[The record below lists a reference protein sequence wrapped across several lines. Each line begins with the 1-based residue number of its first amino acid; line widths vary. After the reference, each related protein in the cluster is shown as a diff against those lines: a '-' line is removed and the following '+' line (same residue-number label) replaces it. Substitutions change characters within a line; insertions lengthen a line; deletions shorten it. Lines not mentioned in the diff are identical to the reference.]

1 MIRKIAIHWHAPR
14 TSEALRR
21 LLVQGRTFVV
31 LALFSFIIFVAAGL
45 AGLAYQQSSSSQ
57 WPMMNGAA
65 ASLSDGLLAE
75 MTRMELPAFESET
88 AGGGIDGKQTA
99 AFLIRFFTGIDP
111 VQPRSLLAGELPGLR
126 SDRSVLLRPGSGGEH
141 GIGPQDR
148 PPLPVPED
156 EAAPVP
162 PAENAPEPEEEDGA
176 AAETPPADKEPVVFI
191 YHSHNRESWLPEL
204 GEDAKNPESGEINIT
219 LVGRRLAER
228 LEEKGV
234 GTLHSNVDYMTA
246 IEDYRWELSYK
257 YSKNTV
263 VEAMSRHEGLTYLF
277 DIHRDSQPR
286 GYTTATIDGK
296 AYAQVYFIIGKG
308 NPDWRENESFAARI
322 HGRLEERYPGISRGI
337 WGKDASSGNGEYNQS
352 LSPNSLVIEI
362 GGIENTLEEC
372 YRTADALAEI
382 IAELYWSEAEAAETS
397 GGI

>member
-1 MIRKIAIHWHAPR
+1 
-14 TSEALRR
+14 
-21 LLVQGRTFVV
+21 
-31 LALFSFIIFVAAGL
+31 
-45 AGLAYQQSSSSQ
+45 
-57 WPMMNGAA
+57 
-65 ASLSDGLLAE
+65 
-75 MTRMELPAFESET
+75 
-88 AGGGIDGKQTA
+88 
-99 AFLIRFFTGIDP
+99 
-111 VQPRSLLAGELPGLR
+111 
-126 SDRSVLLRPGSGGEH
+126 
-141 GIGPQDR
+141 
-148 PPLPVPED
+148 
-156 EAAPVP
+156 
-162 PAENAPEPEEEDGA
+162 
-176 AAETPPADKEPVVFI
+176 
-191 YHSHNRESWLPEL
+191 
-204 GEDAKNPESGEINIT
+204 
-219 LVGRRLAER
+219 
-228 LEEKGV
+228 
-234 GTLHSNVDYMTA
+234 SNVDYMTA

-382 IAELYWSEAEAAETS
+382 IAELYWSEAEAAET
-397 GGI
+397 